1 MLQFAIKFEGG
12 EAREPREIQESMI
25 QTIRGTRDI
34 LPEDIALWHR
44 IEDVA
49 REAFRRYGFQE
60 IRTPIIEKT
69 ELFARGVGESTDIV
83 NKEMYTF
90 TDRARE
96 DRGGESITL
105 RPENTASVVRAYL
118 QHKMFA
124 DRSPG
129 ELTRLYYVGPMFRR
143 ERPQAGRY
151 RQFYQIGAEVMGD
164 SDDPAIEAEVI
175 EMLDWF
181 LRELGITE
189 TTLLVNSVGDAAL
202 REEYL
207 NQLRLAIEPDLPSY
221 CADCHHRYETNAL
234 RVFDCKNPA
243 CRPLIARLP
252 TITDSL
258 DDASRAHFE
267 QFRAHLDARG
277 IAYTVQ
283 PEMVRG
289 LDYYT
294 RTAFEIIG
302 NTGLGAQNTIV
313 GGGRYDG
320 LAETLGGPP
329 TKGFGFA
336 FGLDRMVMALPE
348 VVAKELRVAGA
359 PDIFI
364 VCLGEAARQHAHQV
378 ARELRVGGLAVL
390 HDFADRKMKKAM
402 ALADKSRAR
411 HALIIGETEV
421 NDRRYALKNLT
432 SGEQQSLSVAEIIAK
447 LNEK

>member
-1 MLQFAIKFEGG
+1 
-12 EAREPREIQESMI
+12 MI

-34 LPEDIALWHR
+34 LPEDIPLWHR
-44 IEDVA
+44 VEDVA
-49 REAFRRYGFQE
+49 REAFRRYGFSE

-90 TDRARE
+90 VDRARE
-96 DRGGESITL
+96 DREGESITL

-129 ELTRLYYVGPMFRR
+129 ELTRLYYAGPMFRR

-181 LRELGITE
+181 LRELGITD
-189 TTLLVNSVGDAAL
+189 TTLLVNSVGDATL

-207 NQLRLAIEPDLPSY
+207 GRLRVAIEPDLSRY

-234 RVFDCKNPA
+234 RVFDCKNPD
-243 CRPLIARLP
+243 CRPLIAGLP
-252 TITDSL
+252 TITESL
-258 DDASRAHFE
+258 DAASREHFE
-267 QFRAHLDARG
+267 QFKAHLDARG

-294 RTAFEIIG
+294 RTAFEITG
-302 NTGLGAQNTIV
+302 SAGLGAQNTIV

-320 LAETLGGPP
+320 LAETIGGPP

-348 VVAKELRVAGA
+348 EVVKGLRAAGA
-359 PDIFI
+359 PEIY
-364 VCLGEAARQHAHQV
+364 VVSLGEAARQHGFLV
-378 ARELRVGGLAVL
+378 ARQLRAAGLAVVL
-390 HDFADRKMKKAM
+390 DFADRKMKKAM

-411 HALIIGETEV
+411 HALIIGENEV
-421 NDRRYALKNLT
+421 NEGRYALKNLI
-432 SGEQQSLSVAEIIAK
+432 SGEQESLTVGDIIVK
-447 LNEK
+447 LHRN

>member
-1 MLQFAIKFEGG
+1 
-12 EAREPREIQESMI
+12 MI

-267 QFRAHLDARG
+267 KFRAHLDARG

-364 VCLGEAARQHAHQV
+364 VCLGEAARQHAHHV

-411 HALIIGETEV
+411 HALIIGENEV